1 MATTRR
7 RAGPPQ
13 QLDRDLM
20 EQLLFGTGRARRF
33 TQDSPVLPDVWLEYA
48 KQPADDAGRRAGRAG
63 RRNRRSPVE
72 PFPPVK
78 LLLTPYR
85 EVRGRRGAPD
95 GS

>member
-7 RAGPPQ
+7 RAGPLQ
-13 QLDRDLM
+13 KLDRDLM

-48 KQPADDAGRRAGRAG
+48 KQPLDGPGRRTGATGQGSRRATAD
-63 RRNRRSPVE
+63 

-85 EVRGRRGAPD
+85 EVAAGEVRRTVP
-95 GS
+95 

>member
-48 KQPADDAGRRAGRAG
+48 KQPA
-63 RRNRRSPVE
+63 
-72 PFPPVK
+72 
-78 LLLTPYR
+78 
-85 EVRGRRGAPD
+85 GRRGPPGRRD
-95 GS
+95 GPGGVAERRPTRSRRSSCS